1 MITYCRAGL
10 LSPYGA
16 RLLPLLG
23 LVGLLLLLGCN
34 GGKDTAPGAPQTT
47 APDMPALDARV
58 FPPDALPFG
67 KGYDEWSAE
76 WWQWVFSI
84 PASTNPLLD
93 ATGEQCATAQ
103 RGPAWFLAGVTM
115 IAEANTYHCAVSEG
129 TALFLPIITVEKD
142 NLGVISPRPMTEL
155 RDRVTSD
162 LNGVTDLR
170 VEVDGV
176 SIRHLELFRFT
187 SPVFSV
193 TLPPNNVLQ
202 ATGHPAA
209 VPGTIF
215 LAIAEGFY
223 VMLKPLPVGEH
234 TIAIRGRIPAIA
246 LTLDVT
252 YHLSITLLP
261 PILP

>member
-1 MITYCRAGL
+1 MIAYCRSGL
-10 LSPYGA
+10 LSHYGA
-16 RLLPLLG
+16 YLLPLLG

-47 APDMPALDARV
+47 APDMPALDTRV

-67 KGYDEWSAE
+67 KGYDERSAE

-84 PASTNPLLD
+84 PASVNPLLD
-93 ATGEQCATAQ
+93 AAGEQCARAQ
-103 RGPAWFLAGVTM
+103 RGPVWFLAGVTM
-115 IAEANTYHCAVSEG
+115 IAQANVYHCDIAEG

-142 NLGVISPRPMTEL
+142 NLGVSPPRPMTEL
-155 RDRVTSD
+155 RDRVTAD
-162 LNGVTDLR
+162 LNGVTDVR
-170 VEVDGV
+170 AEVDGV
-176 SIRHLELFRFT
+176 SIGHLELFRFT

-252 YHLSITLLP
+252 YPLSITLLP